1 MDQTTRKSLTQ
12 SLSKLTV
19 EIAAALRV
27 PMRTPGPVQEA
38 AQALHRE
45 EQVGEAFD
53 LWTDLLSRRAS
64 VLWVLK
70 SLYLRILEDR
80 GLLQPRR
87 ILDAEDELFR
97 HLAPNLG
104 PTAYLR
110 WVFRDLASARGGLPE
125 LFAPQPAE
133 LAVVPDALSQRLIDF
148 WRSKNP
154 DTGELLY
161 RFDDEHFDSRLMGDL
176 YQDLDPVVKK
186 RYALLQTPD
195 FVLDFILDETLT
207 PAIAEWGVENVR
219 VLDPACGSGHFL
231 LAAFKR
237 LVAGMR
243 SKHPARPVREIV
255 EDVLSRVVGID
266 LNDYACGLAR
276 ARLVMTALETC
287 RETDL
292 AAAGTFHPRVFWA
305 DALEQV
311 EEDEQLGLATIAD
324 DHRSAM
330 ALLTPPEVRAAL
342 RPELK
347 KRFHVV
353 VGNPPFDNEKDP
365 RRREYHRSRGKS
377 GPRYRAAAGKYSL
390 SAPFIE
396 RAFQIASP
404 NGWVG
409 LITANSFMK
418 NEFGKAVIE
427 RVLRTLDIRE
437 VVDSSGVLI
446 PGAAI
451 PTVILIC
458 RNRRPAAKDVLVTM
472 GKKREPRPPE
482 DPAKGMVWMSIAL
495 HHRAVGYDGEFISVT
510 RVERDVLSEHPWRIG
525 GGGAAE
531 LSAKL
536 QEAPNVL
543 LGEIVE
549 SIGINC
555 FTLADEVY
563 VRAARDWPR
572 AGVATPSL
580 QPMLGGETIRDWAA
594 RCDELAFF
602 PYNEDFSP
610 ADPATPSLWRVWHYR
625 TELANGLLFGGTT
638 KVEGGLRWYE
648 YGRLT
653 PSKLASPLSIVVAE
667 VASHNH
673 AVLVREPTLC
683 KQSAIVV
690 KLDANASLDDHLLL
704 LAQLNSSVA
713 AFFLRQVC
721 RDMGGGGNGR
731 GISDEPWEVRLRLN
745 SGKLEMVPL
754 ARPKT
759 DARLQMF
766 AQALDEVARERF
778 LDAVARTIADAAPRG
793 ASALRVALETRRARD
808 LDRLFRLVGLQEEL
822 DWLCYEFYRIDPSPD
837 ARDPNQ
843 VSPISPGWRPFEIAL
858 ARREA
863 ESCSAV
869 SRGEEPDEAPTAW
882 FTRHG
887 WNAETSIEAIPEAE
901 QAIMSARLER
911 TQANR
916 ELALLEQPT
925 YKRRWYKPDCEREER
940 QAMELWLDDRLEA
953 WAKERAAPFTAA
965 QASAA
970 LRSDAGVLAVG
981 ELLSRRSDFDVD
993 VLIAERVRLA
1003 AVPNMKHHVFKAE
1016 GLLKRAEWEKTWEQ
1030 QHREDFGE
1038 SVKPDVPP
1046 KYSKEDFLKKEYWD
1060 LRGKLDVPK
1069 ERFIAFTEVP
1079 PPTGAETLYAWAGW
1093 TPRERAKAM
1102 LGLDE
1107 QLEAAGVNV
1116 ADRHGL
1122 LYGVW
1127 FLLPYVAWESADA
1140 ARDFRAD
1147 VRSLVGENGVTE
1159 AMLDEWAKRFP
1170 PPKGGKPAKPKPS
1183 PSAAPKAKK
1192 GARAKA
1198 KAKAKEDAAT

>member
-237 LVAGMR
+237 IVAGMR

-311 EEDEQLGLATIAD
+311 EEDEQLGLAEIAD
-324 DHRSAM
+324 DHRPAM

-353 VGNPPFDNEKDP
+353 VGNPPYITEKDARKRDYHKEKKGK
-365 RRREYHRSRGKS
+365 RRRYLSAS
-377 GPRYRAAAGKYSL
+377 GKYSL
-390 SAPFIE
+390 GAPFTE
-396 RAFQIASP
+396 RMMSLA
-404 NGWVG
+404 NEGGWMG
-409 LITANSFMK
+409 AITADSFMK
-418 NEFGKAVIE
+418 RKFGKPLIE
-427 RVLRTLDIRE
+427 QVLAKKDLTK
-437 VVDSSGVLI
+437 VVATAGAHI
-446 PGAAI
+446 PGHTT
-451 PTVILIC
+451 PTVILFV
-458 RNRRPAAKDVLVTM
+458 RNRPPQGDSLRVVM
-472 GKKREPRPPE
+472 GKRGEPGRPV
-482 DPAKGMVWMSIAL
+482 DAASGRVWSSI
-495 HHRAVGYDGEFISVT
+495 RAAHQTAGFENEFISVADLS
-510 RVERDVLSEHPWRIG
+510 RVTMNTHEWSIG
-525 GGGAAE
+525 GSEALAVLESLRESAAT
-531 LSAKL
+531 
-536 QEAPNVL
+536 VL
-543 LGEIVE
+543 GTLVASTGFASFSGEDDAFIQPRGV
-549 SIGINC
+549 
-555 FTLADEVY
+555 FA
-563 VRAARDWPR
+563 R
-572 AGVATPSL
+572 AGIDALLIRPLIKGEDLRNWTATP
-580 QPMLGGETIRDWAA
+580 
-594 RCDELAFF
+594 DEEAFCPYDLA
-602 PYNEDFSP
+602 EHERLSSE
-610 ADPATPSLWRVWHYR
+610 PSSTRAHLWRLRTLLRETKSFGEKTKTEDGKQWWEWYR
-625 TELANGLLFGGTT
+625 WIGARYRPPAPIAYAYKATHNHFVRGAMGQVFRGGTSCGT
-638 KVEGGLRWYE
+638 I
-648 YGRLT
+648 
-653 PSKLASPLSIVVAE
+653 KLPPGAPEALQL
-667 VASHNH
+667 
-673 AVLVREPTLC
+673 VLV
-683 KQSAIVV
+683 
-690 KLDANASLDDHLLL
+690 
-704 LAQLNSSVA
+704 AQLNSSVGD
-713 AFFLRQVC
+713 FWTKQVC
-721 RDMGGGGNGR
+721 QNPGAADGRKASAAWEHRYERDG
-731 GISDEPWEVRLRLN
+731 S
-745 SGKLEMVPL
+745 KLEAFPIASTDDPRLVGFA
-754 ARPKT
+754 ARIDSTAK
-759 DARLQMF
+759 
-766 AQALDEVARERF
+766 ERAS
-778 LDAVARTIADAAPRG
+778 DAVDRVLASSAGLGAA
-793 ASALRVALETRRARD
+793 ALRVGLNARRERDMAR
-808 LDRLFRLVGLQEEL
+808 LCLMAGLQEEL
-822 DWLCYEFYRIDPSPD
+822 DWVCYELYGLDPATDVRPVD
-837 ARDPNQ
+837 EIA
-843 VSPISPGWRPFEIAL
+843 PIQPGLRPFELTL
-858 ARREA
+858 AQEDAERTEA
-863 ESCSAV
+863 Q
-869 SRGEEPDEAPTAW
+869 SRGEEPDEAPTRW
-882 FTRHG
+882 FSKHG
-887 WNAETSIEAIPEAE
+887 WSAQLAPSKLPPAERMLVEARI
-901 QAIMSARLER
+901 ER
-911 TQANR
+911 T
-916 ELALLEQPT
+916 LASPQLTLLEQPT
-925 YKRRWYKPDCEREER
+925 FKRPWYHPDYDEEER
-940 QAMELWLDDRLEA
+940 NAMLLWLDERLER
-953 WAKERAAPFTAA
+953 WCGQRSEPFTAA

-970 LRSDAGVLAVG
+970 LRSDPDILSVG
-981 ELLSRRSDFDVD
+981 ELLTGRSDFDVD
-993 VLIAERVRLA
+993 TLLAQCLRLA
-1003 AVPNMKHHVFKAE
+1003 AVPNLKHHRYTSE
-1016 GLLKRAEWEKTWEQ
+1016 GLLRRARWEQ
-1030 QHREDFGE
+1030 TWDEQHREDGGE
-1038 SVKPDVPP
+1038 QRRSRPP
-1046 KYSKEDFLKKEYWD
+1046 ERYNDKDYLRKEYWAQ
-1060 LRGKLDVPK
+1060 RGKLDVPK

-1079 PPTGAETLYAWAGW
+1079 PPTGAETLYGWAGW
-1093 TPRERAKAM
+1093 TPRQRAKAM

-1107 QLEAAGVNV
+1107 QLESAGVKV
-1116 ADRHGL
+1116 VDRHGL

-1170 PPKGGKPAKPKPS
+1170 APKGGKPAKPKAPPS
-1183 PSAAPKAKK
+1183 EAPKAKK

-1198 KAKAKEDAAT
+1198 KAKEDTAT